1 MDWRNK
7 EWYDLIQRFANAQ
20 NLMGWKKTIRIKQR
34 LFGDRPK
41 LNHLSV
47 AQLRRLLNALEKV
60 WYDSQKEIKD
70 DRKAE

>member
-20 NLMGWKKTIRIKQR
+20 SLMGWQNTLRIKER

-47 AQLRRLLNALEKV
+47 AQLRRLLHELQKV
-60 WYDSQKEIKD
+60 WHNSKKEIKD
-70 DRKAE
+70 DRQAE

>member
-7 EWYDLIQRFANAQ
+7 EWYDLIQSFAKAQ
-20 NLMGWKKTIRIKQR
+20 NLMGWKKTLRIKGR
-34 LFGDRPK
+34 LFGDRQK

-47 AQLRRLLNALEKV
+47 AQLRRLLNELEKV
-60 WYDSQKEIKD
+60 WHDSQKETKD

>member
-20 NLMGWKKTIRIKQR
+20 NLMGWQKTIRIKQR

-47 AQLRRLLNALEKV
+47 QQLGRLLHELRKIWHA
-60 WYDSQKEIKD
+60 SQEEIKD
-70 DRKAE
+70 DKKAE

>member
-60 WYDSQKEIKD
+60 WHDSQEEIKD
-70 DRKAE
+70 DKKAE

>member
-7 EWYDLIQRFANAQ
+7 EWYYLIQRFANAQ
-20 NLMGWKKTIRIKQR
+20 SLMGWQNTLRIKEK

-47 AQLRRLLNALEKV
+47 AQLRRLLHELQKV
-60 WYDSQKEIKD
+60 WHNSKKEIKD